1 MILRK
6 IFFNRPIQVVYAIV
20 AMILIPILVPILAI
34 VQNWREIISCYVENY
49 RDALALMAGRI
60 QFRD

>member
-20 AMILIPILVPILAI
+20 AMILIPIAVPILAVI
-34 VQNWREIISCYVENY
+34 QCWREILVCYVENY
-49 RDALALMAGRI
+49 RDAWSLMAGRI
-60 QFRD
+60 QFRG

>member
-20 AMILIPILVPILAI
+20 AFILIPILVPMLA
-34 VQNWREIISCYVENY
+34 VCQCWREIIRCYAENY
-49 RDALALMAGRI
+49 RDAWALMVGRMK
-60 QFRD
+60 FKN